1 MFRVHQPA
9 KSYLI
14 KQIQV
19 LTWADFSS
27 VLNPIIN
34 KAAYLH
40 YTGPGAPPGGL
51 PHPGYPP
58 EESLTKDLSPDH
70 TPWDHHPET
79 GEKLDGGQH
88 PIDYVLNDLVSRY
101 GDKGVDMD
109 GAKRIVQAAIVRYN
123 NAHPDDS
130 QHKLPDVDSPLWR
143 KVFAGDLYD
152 HTDPAHMR
160 SVRGAEPLFEGG
172 PTPLQTYAFNNAN
185 IDHPLSM
192 KGRWLD
198 SGLFHM
204 NRELGE
210 VLNGIGLDT
219 PENINSLKYVKYN
232 RILPRS
238 LTPNAASWD
247 KNQLAHALRT
257 GNIPSNLRNEAARE
271 ALASQQSHPEVFL
284 HSLYQILPDAAYETS
299 GPRGGRGKTSGPE
312 AKAAKIAEFK
322 EALEGKGVDTSPY
335 SDEDLYDMRN
345 SPIMSGLFQEVTK
358 LDSKAAGGYF
368 KSIIHNT
375 ANAAG
380 SHTDYNDEELIH
392 HISQQGVGKHDK
404 PVSFH
409 ARSDYAGKVIVG
421 HLSHIAHDLMNQ
433 GMSKEQAM
441 IGAVD
446 AWRNA
451 EITTPPKSK
460 PKEGLREKIESVLQ
474 QMLDYTG
481 HDPFELQ
488 DIQTDFSQT
497 ATTGLPAHF
506 GEELPHET
514 GVPEHFERRVLMP
527 TEMAPPNAS
536 REEGPAP
543 APPVGLP
550 QPAAPPLASVARQ
563 PEAPSRVA
571 VRSAPVSP
579 AIRGPIQAEA
589 DVAARGQG
597 RYGEFNP
604 ALAQRLGTRQTMLSL
619 VGDVEGAAPLVDP
632 YAPVLTSN
640 DVLTGLDD
648 ILRKMEQVQALDAM
662 QDDSVRKLLP
672 SDKVSINSFWDVQR
686 VAKSLGIT
694 SVDVHGLYQSTGDWH
709 KVADQWNVKPDV
721 VKAVKIAFG
730 GV

>member
-19 LTWADFSS
+19 LTWSDFSS

-58 EESLTKDLSPDH
+58 AESLTRDLSPDH

-160 SVRGAEPLFEGG
+160 RVRGADPLFEGG

-247 KNQLAHALRT
+247 KNQLSHALRT

-271 ALASQQSHPEVFL
+271 ALASQQSHQVFL
-284 HSLYQILPDAAYETS
+284 HSLGGILPDAAFETS

-322 EALEGKGVDTSPY
+322 EALESKGVDVSPY

-380 SHTDYNDEELIH
+380 SHTNYDDEELIH
-392 HISQQGVGKHDK
+392 HINQQGVGKHDK

-481 HDPFELQ
+481 HDPFELR
-488 DIQTDFSQT
+488 DIQTDFGRT

-506 GEELPHET
+506 GEEQAHMAAI
-514 GVPEHFERRVLMP
+514 PEHFERRVLMP
-527 TEMAPPNAS
+527 TEMAPANAS
-536 REEGPAP
+536 REEGPSR
-543 APPVGLP
+543 APPVGEP
-550 QPAAPPLASVARQ
+550 QAEAPPLASVARQ
-563 PEAPSRVA
+563 PEAPAPLPPPAPPVTVAPGLRQRPASPIESRFIQQYPGMTQ
-571 VRSAPVSP
+571 PV
-579 AIRGPIQAEA
+579 
-589 DVAARGQG
+589 
-597 RYGEFNP
+597 GED
-604 ALAQRLGTRQTMLSL
+604 RVSRQTMF
-619 VGDVEGAAPLVDP
+619 DP
-632 YAPVLTSN
+632 FTGELITTSN

-648 ILRKMEQVQALDAM
+648 ILRKMDKVQALDAM

-672 SDKVSINSFWDVQR
+672 VDKVSINSFWDVQR

-709 KVADQWNVKPDV
+709 KVADQWNVSPLV
-721 VKAVKIAFG
+721 VKTVKIAFG

>member
-19 LTWADFSS
+19 FTWADFSS

-123 NAHPDDS
+123 NAHPEDS

-160 SVRGAEPLFEGG
+160 SVRGADPLFEGG

-257 GNIPSNLRNEAARE
+257 GNIPANLRNEAARE
-271 ALASQQSHPEVFL
+271 ALANQQSHPEVFL

-322 EALEGKGVDTSPY
+322 EALESKGVDVSPY
-335 SDEDLYDMRN
+335 SDDDLYDIRN
-345 SPIMSGLFQEVTK
+345 TAVMSGLFQEVTK

-368 KSIIHNT
+368 KGIIHNT

-380 SHTDYNDEELIH
+380 SHTDYGDDELIH
-392 HISQQGVGKHDK
+392 HINQQGIGKFDK
-404 PVSFH
+404 PTSFH
-409 ARSDYAGKVIVG
+409 GRSNHAGKVIVG
-421 HLSHIAHDLMNQ
+421 HLSHAAHQLMSQ
-433 GMSKEQAM
+433 GMDKEQAM
-441 IGAVD
+441 LEAVNQF
-446 AWRNA
+446 RNA

-460 PKEGLREKIESVLQ
+460 PKEGLREKTESVLQ
-474 QMLDYTG
+474 QMLDHTG

-506 GEELPHET
+506 GEEQAHMAAI
-514 GVPEHFERRVLMP
+514 PEHFERRVLMP
-527 TEMAPPNAS
+527 TEMAPTNQS
-536 REEGPAP
+536 REEGPALT
-543 APPVGLP
+543 PPVQP
-550 QPAAPPLASVARQ
+550 QPSALPLSSVARQ
-563 PEAPSRVA
+563 PEAPAPLPPPAPPVA
-571 VRSAPVSP
+571 VAPGLRQRPASPIESRFIQQYPGMTQPVGEGRVS
-579 AIRGPIQAEA
+579 
-589 DVAARGQG
+589 
-597 RYGEFNP
+597 
-604 ALAQRLGTRQTMLSL
+604 RQTMF
-619 VGDVEGAAPLVDP
+619 DP
-632 YAPVLTSN
+632 FTGELITTSN

-648 ILRKMEQVQALDAM
+648 ILRKMERVQALDAM

>member
-1 MFRVHQPA
+1 
-9 KSYLI
+9 
-14 KQIQV
+14 
-19 LTWADFSS
+19 
-27 VLNPIIN
+27 
-34 KAAYLH
+34 
-40 YTGPGAPPGGL
+40 
-51 PHPGYPP
+51 
-58 EESLTKDLSPDH
+58 LSPDH

-123 NAHPDDS
+123 NAHPEDS

-160 SVRGAEPLFEGG
+160 SVRGADPLFEGG

-257 GNIPSNLRNEAARE
+257 GNIPANLRNEAARE
-271 ALASQQSHPEVFL
+271 ALANQQSHPEVFL

-322 EALEGKGVDTSPY
+322 EALESKGVDVSPY
-335 SDEDLYDMRN
+335 SDDDLYDIRN
-345 SPIMSGLFQEVTK
+345 TAVMSGLFQEVTK

-368 KSIIHNT
+368 KGIIHNT

-380 SHTDYNDEELIH
+380 SHTDYGDDELIH
-392 HISQQGVGKHDK
+392 HINQQGIGKFDK
-404 PVSFH
+404 PTSFH
-409 ARSDYAGKVIVG
+409 GRSNHAGKVIVG
-421 HLSHIAHDLMNQ
+421 HLSHAAHQLMSQ
-433 GMSKEQAM
+433 GMDKEQAM
-441 IGAVD
+441 LEAVNQF
-446 AWRNA
+446 RNA

-460 PKEGLREKIESVLQ
+460 PKEGLREKTESVLQ
-474 QMLDYTG
+474 QMLDHTG

-506 GEELPHET
+506 GEEQAHMAAI
-514 GVPEHFERRVLMP
+514 PEHFERRVLMP
-527 TEMAPPNAS
+527 TEMAPTNQS
-536 REEGPAP
+536 REEGPALT
-543 APPVGLP
+543 PPVQP
-550 QPAAPPLASVARQ
+550 QPSAPPLSSVARQ
-563 PEAPSRVA
+563 PEAPAPLPPPAPPVA
-571 VRSAPVSP
+571 VAPGLRQRPASPIESRFIQQYPGMTQPVGEGRVS
-579 AIRGPIQAEA
+579 
-589 DVAARGQG
+589 
-597 RYGEFNP
+597 
-604 ALAQRLGTRQTMLSL
+604 RQTMF
-619 VGDVEGAAPLVDP
+619 DP
-632 YAPVLTSN
+632 FTGELITTSN

-648 ILRKMEQVQALDAM
+648 ILRKMERVQALDAM

>member
-109 GAKRIVQAAIVRYN
+109 GAKRIVDAAITRYN

-160 SVRGAEPLFEGG
+160 NVRGAEPLFEGG

-219 PENINSLKYVKYN
+219 PEKINSLKYVQYN

-238 LTPNAASWD
+238 LTPNAAAWD
-247 KNQLAHALRT
+247 KDQLNHALRT

-271 ALASQQSHPEVFL
+271 ALASQQTHPEVFL

-312 AKAAKIAEFK
+312 AKAAKIAQFK
-322 EALEGKGVDTSPY
+322 QDLEGKGVDVSPY

-345 SPIMSGLFQEVTK
+345 SAVMSGLFQEVTK
-358 LDSKAAGGYF
+358 LDSKQAGGYF
-368 KSIIHNT
+368 KNIIHNT
-375 ANAAG
+375 ANIAG
-380 SHTDYNDEELIH
+380 SHTDYNDDELKH
-392 HISQQGVGKHDK
+392 HINQQGIGQFEIENK
-404 PVSFH
+404 FH
-409 ARSDYAGKVIVG
+409 KRSNHAGKVIVG
-421 HLSHIAHDLMNQ
+421 HLSHAAHQLMNQ
-433 GMSKEQAM
+433 GMDKEQAM
-441 IGAVD
+441 LEAVKKF
-446 AWRNA
+446 RNA
-451 EITTPPKSK
+451 KVTTSDKSK
-460 PKEGLREKIESVLQ
+460 PKEGLREKTESVLQ
-474 QMLDYTG
+474 QMLAHTG

-506 GEELPHET
+506 GEDIAHT
-514 GVPEHFERRVLMP
+514 AGIPEHFERRVMMP
-527 TEMAPPNAS
+527 TEMAPANQS
-536 REEGPAP
+536 REEGPALT
-543 APPVGLP
+543 PPVQP
-550 QPAAPPLASVARQ
+550 QPTAPPLASVARQ
-563 PEAPSRVA
+563 PEAPAPLSPPAPPVA
-571 VRSAPVSP
+571 VAPGLRQRSASPVES
-579 AIRGPIQAEA
+579 RFIQQYPGMTQPVGE
-589 DVAARGQG
+589 G
-597 RYGEFNP
+597 RVS
-604 ALAQRLGTRQTMLSL
+604 RQTMF
-619 VGDVEGAAPLVDP
+619 DP
-632 YAPVLTSN
+632 FTGELITTSN

>member
-109 GAKRIVQAAIVRYN
+109 GAKRIVDAAITRYN

-160 SVRGAEPLFEGG
+160 NVRGADPLFEGG

-219 PENINSLKYVKYN
+219 PEKINRLKYVQYN

-238 LTPNAASWD
+238 LTPNAAAWD
-247 KNQLAHALRT
+247 KDQLNHALRT

-271 ALASQQSHPEVFL
+271 ALASQQTHPEVFL

-312 AKAAKIAEFK
+312 AKAAKIAQFK
-322 EALEGKGVDTSPY
+322 QDLEGKGVDVSPY

-345 SPIMSGLFQEVTK
+345 SAVMSGLFQEVTK
-358 LDSKAAGGYF
+358 LDSKQAGGYF
-368 KSIIHNT
+368 KNIIHNT
-375 ANAAG
+375 ANIAG
-380 SHTDYNDEELIH
+380 SHTDYNDDELKH
-392 HISQQGVGKHDK
+392 HINQQGIGQFEIENK
-404 PVSFH
+404 FH
-409 ARSDYAGKVIVG
+409 KRSNHAGKVIVG
-421 HLSHIAHDLMNQ
+421 HLSHAAHQLMNQ
-433 GMSKEQAM
+433 GMDKEQAM
-441 IGAVD
+441 LEAVKKF
-446 AWRNA
+446 RNA
-451 EITTPPKSK
+451 KVTTSDKSK
-460 PKEGLREKIESVLQ
+460 PKEGLREKTESVLQ
-474 QMLDYTG
+474 QMLAHTG

-506 GEELPHET
+506 GEDIAHT
-514 GVPEHFERRVLMP
+514 AGIPEHFERRVMMP
-527 TEMAPPNAS
+527 TEMAPANQS
-536 REEGPAP
+536 REEGPALT
-543 APPVGLP
+543 PPVQP
-550 QPAAPPLASVARQ
+550 QPTAPPLASVARQ
-563 PEAPSRVA
+563 PEAPAPLSPPAPPVA
-571 VRSAPVSP
+571 VAPGLRQRSASPVES
-579 AIRGPIQAEA
+579 RFIQQYPGMTQPVGE
-589 DVAARGQG
+589 G
-597 RYGEFNP
+597 RVS
-604 ALAQRLGTRQTMLSL
+604 RQTMF
-619 VGDVEGAAPLVDP
+619 DP
-632 YAPVLTSN
+632 FTGELITTSN

>member
-70 TPWDHHPET
+70 PPWDHHPET

-88 PIDYVLNDLVSRY
+88 PIDYVLNDLVTRY

-130 QHKLPDVDSPLWR
+130 QHKLPDVDIPLWR

-160 SVRGAEPLFEGG
+160 NVRGAEPLFEGG
-172 PTPLQTYAFNNAN
+172 PTPLQTYAFNRAN

-192 KGRWLD
+192 KGKWLD
-198 SGLFHM
+198 SGMFHM
-204 NRELGE
+204 NKELGE

-219 PENINSLKYVKYN
+219 PEKINRLNYVKYN

-238 LTPNAASWD
+238 LTPHAASWD
-247 KNQLAHALRT
+247 KNQLTHALRT
-257 GNIPSNLRNEAARE
+257 GNIPEKLRNEAARE
-271 ALASQQSHPEVFL
+271 ALASQQTHPEVFL
-284 HSLYQILPDAAYETS
+284 HSLYQILPDAAYETTP
-299 GPRGGRGKTSGPE
+299 PRGGRGKKSGPE

-322 EALEGKGVDTSPY
+322 EALEGKGVDVSPY

-345 SPIMSGLFQEVTK
+345 SAIMSGLFQEVTK
-358 LDSKAAGGYF
+358 LDSKQAGGYF
-368 KSIIHNT
+368 KNIIHNT

-380 SHTDYNDEELIH
+380 SHTDYNDDELKH
-392 HISQQGVGKHDK
+392 HINQQGIGKFDK
-404 PVSFH
+404 PSSFH
-409 ARSDYAGKVIVG
+409 GRSNHAGKVIVG
-421 HLSHIAHDLMNQ
+421 HLSHAAHQLMSQ
-433 GMSKEQAM
+433 GMNKEEAM
-441 IGAVD
+441 IEAVSQF
-446 AWRNA
+446 RNA
-451 EITTPPKSK
+451 DIKTSLFSPKSRS
-460 PKEGLREKIESVLQ
+460 KEGLREKLESVLQ
-474 QMLDYTG
+474 QMLEHTG

-488 DIQTDFSQT
+488 DIQTDLTRT
-497 ATTGLPAHF
+497 ATTGLPVHF
-506 GEELPHET
+506 GEDIAHT
-514 GVPEHFERRVLMP
+514 SAVPDHFERRVLMP
-527 TEMAPPNAS
+527 TEMAPTNQS
-536 REEGPAP
+536 REEGPALT
-543 APPVGLP
+543 PPVQP
-550 QPAAPPLASVARQ
+550 QPAAPPLSSVARQ
-563 PEAPSRVA
+563 PEAPAPLPPPAPPVA
-571 VRSAPVSP
+571 VAPGLRQRPASPIESRFIQQYPGMTQPVGEGRVS
-579 AIRGPIQAEA
+579 
-589 DVAARGQG
+589 
-597 RYGEFNP
+597 
-604 ALAQRLGTRQTMLSL
+604 RQTMF
-619 VGDVEGAAPLVDP
+619 DP
-632 YAPVLTSN
+632 FTGELITTSN

-648 ILRKMEQVQALDAM
+648 ILRKMDKVQALDAM

-672 SDKVSINSFWDVQR
+672 VDKVSINSFWDVQR

-709 KVADQWNVKPDV
+709 KVADQWNVSPLV
-721 VKAVKIAFG
+721 VKTVKIAFG

>member
-70 TPWDHHPET
+70 PPWDHHPET

-88 PIDYVLNDLVSRY
+88 PIDYVLNDLVTRY
-101 GDKGVDMD
+101 GDKGVNMD

-160 SVRGAEPLFEGG
+160 NVRGAEPLFEGG
-172 PTPLQTYAFNNAN
+172 PTPLQTYAFNRAN

-192 KGRWLD
+192 KGKWLD

-204 NRELGE
+204 NKELGE

-219 PENINSLKYVKYN
+219 PENINKLKYVKYN

-238 LTPNAASWD
+238 LTPHAASWD
-247 KNQLAHALRT
+247 KNQLTHALRT
-257 GNIPSNLRNEAARE
+257 GNIPEKLRNEAARE
-271 ALASQQSHPEVFL
+271 ALASQQTHPEVFL
-284 HSLYQILPDAAYETS
+284 HSLYPILPDAAFETS

-322 EALEGKGVDTSPY
+322 EALEGKGVDVSPY

-345 SPIMSGLFQEVTK
+345 SAIMSGLFQEVTK
-358 LDSKAAGGYF
+358 LDSKQAGGYF
-368 KSIIHNT
+368 KNIIHNT
-375 ANAAG
+375 ANVAG
-380 SHTDYNDEELIH
+380 SHTDYNDDELKH
-392 HISQQGVGKHDK
+392 HINQQGIGQFEIENK
-404 PVSFH
+404 FH
-409 ARSDYAGKVIVG
+409 KRSNHAGKVIVG
-421 HLSHIAHDLMNQ
+421 HLSHAAHQLMNQ
-433 GMSKEQAM
+433 GMSKEEAM
-441 IGAVD
+441 IEAVNQF
-446 AWRNA
+446 RNA
-451 EITTPPKSK
+451 EISTSPKSK
-460 PKEGLREKIESVLQ
+460 PKEGLREKLESVLQ

-506 GEELPHET
+506 GEDIAHT
-514 GVPEHFERRVLMP
+514 SAVPEHFERRVLMP
-527 TEMAPPNAS
+527 TEMAPTNQS
-536 REEGPAP
+536 REEGPALT
-543 APPVGLP
+543 PPVQP
-550 QPAAPPLASVARQ
+550 QPAAPPLSSVARQ
-563 PEAPSRVA
+563 PEAPAPLPPPAPPVA
-571 VRSAPVSP
+571 VAPGLRQRPASPIESRFIQQYPGMTQPVGEGRVS
-579 AIRGPIQAEA
+579 
-589 DVAARGQG
+589 
-597 RYGEFNP
+597 
-604 ALAQRLGTRQTMLSL
+604 RQTMF
-619 VGDVEGAAPLVDP
+619 DP
-632 YAPVLTSN
+632 FTGELITTSN

-648 ILRKMEQVQALDAM
+648 ILRKMDKVQALDAM

-672 SDKVSINSFWDVQR
+672 VDKVSINSFWDVQR

-709 KVADQWNVKPDV
+709 KVADQWNVSPLV
-721 VKAVKIAFG
+721 VKTVKIAFG

>member
-19 LTWADFSS
+19 FTWADFSS

-58 EESLTKDLSPDH
+58 EESLTRDLSPDH

-160 SVRGAEPLFEGG
+160 RVRGADPLFEGG

-238 LTPNAASWD
+238 LTPNAAAWD
-247 KNQLAHALRT
+247 KDQLNHALRT

-271 ALASQQSHPEVFL
+271 ALASQQTHPEVFL
-284 HSLYQILPDAAYETS
+284 HSLYQILPDAAYETTP
-299 GPRGGRGKTSGPE
+299 PRGGRGKKSGPE

-322 EALEGKGVDTSPY
+322 QALESKGVDVSPY

-345 SPIMSGLFQEVTK
+345 SAIMSGLFQEVTK
-358 LDSKAAGGYF
+358 LDSKQAGGYF
-368 KSIIHNT
+368 KNIIHNT
-375 ANAAG
+375 ANIAG
-380 SHTDYNDEELIH
+380 SHTDYNDDELKH
-392 HISQQGVGKHDK
+392 HINQQGIGQFEIENK
-404 PVSFH
+404 FH
-409 ARSDYAGKVIVG
+409 KRSNHAGKVIVG
-421 HLSHIAHDLMNQ
+421 HLSHAAHQLMNQ
-433 GMSKEQAM
+433 GMDKEQAM
-441 IGAVD
+441 LEAVKKF
-446 AWRNA
+446 RNA
-451 EITTPPKSK
+451 KVTTSDKSN
-460 PKEGLREKIESVLQ
+460 PKEGLREKTESVLQ
-474 QMLDYTG
+474 QMLAHTG

-488 DIQTDFSQT
+488 DIQTDFGRT

-506 GEELPHET
+506 GEDIAHT
-514 GVPEHFERRVLMP
+514 AGIPEHFERRVLMP
-527 TEMAPPNAS
+527 TEMAPANES
-536 REEGPAP
+536 REEGPSR
-543 APPVGLP
+543 APPVGEP
-550 QPAAPPLASVARQ
+550 QAEAPPLASVAE
-563 PEAPSRVA
+563 PLAPPSRVA
-571 VRSAPVSP
+571 VTRPPASP
-579 AIRGPIQAEA
+579 IFRRPIQAEA

-597 RYGEFNP
+597 QFDP
-604 ALAQRLGTRQTMLSL
+604 ALMQQLGTRQTMFDPFARDLS
-619 VGDVEGAAPLVDP
+619 LVDP
-632 YAPVLTSN
+632 YAPVRTSN

-672 SDKVSINSFWDVQR
+672 SDKVSISSFWDVQR

>member
-19 LTWADFSS
+19 FTWADFSS

-58 EESLTKDLSPDH
+58 EESLTRDLSPDH

-160 SVRGAEPLFEGG
+160 RVRGADPLFEGG

-238 LTPNAASWD
+238 LTPNAAAWD
-247 KNQLAHALRT
+247 KDQLNHALRT

-271 ALASQQSHPEVFL
+271 ALASQQTHPEVFL
-284 HSLYQILPDAAYETS
+284 HSLYQILPDAAYETTP
-299 GPRGGRGKTSGPE
+299 PRGGRGKKSGPE

-322 EALEGKGVDTSPY
+322 QALESKGVDVSPY

-345 SPIMSGLFQEVTK
+345 SAIMSGLFQEVTK
-358 LDSKAAGGYF
+358 LDSKQAGGYF
-368 KSIIHNT
+368 KNIIHNT
-375 ANAAG
+375 ANIAG
-380 SHTDYNDEELIH
+380 SHTDYNDDELKH
-392 HISQQGVGKHDK
+392 HINQQGIGQFEIENK
-404 PVSFH
+404 FH
-409 ARSDYAGKVIVG
+409 KRSNHAGKVIVG
-421 HLSHIAHDLMNQ
+421 HLSHAAHQLMNQ
-433 GMSKEQAM
+433 GMDKEQAM
-441 IGAVD
+441 LEAVKKF
-446 AWRNA
+446 RNA
-451 EITTPPKSK
+451 KVTTSDKSN
-460 PKEGLREKIESVLQ
+460 PKEGLREKTESVLQ
-474 QMLDYTG
+474 QMLAHTG

-488 DIQTDFSQT
+488 DIQTDFGRT

-506 GEELPHET
+506 GEDIAHT
-514 GVPEHFERRVLMP
+514 AGIPEHFERRVLMP
-527 TEMAPPNAS
+527 TEMAPANES
-536 REEGPAP
+536 REEGPSR
-543 APPVGLP
+543 APPVGEP
-550 QPAAPPLASVARQ
+550 QAEAPPLASVARQ
-563 PEAPSRVA
+563 PEAPAPLSPPAPPVA
-571 VRSAPVSP
+571 VAPGLRQRPASPVESRFIQQYPGMTQPVGEGRVS
-579 AIRGPIQAEA
+579 
-589 DVAARGQG
+589 
-597 RYGEFNP
+597 
-604 ALAQRLGTRQTMLSL
+604 RQTMF
-619 VGDVEGAAPLVDP
+619 DP
-632 YAPVLTSN
+632 FTGELITTSN

-648 ILRKMEQVQALDAM
+648 ILRKMERVQALDAM

-694 SVDVHGLYQSTGDWH
+694 SVDVHGLYQSTGDWY

>member
-70 TPWDHHPET
+70 PPWDHHPET

-88 PIDYVLNDLVSRY
+88 PIDYVLNDLVTRY
-101 GDKGVDMD
+101 GDKGVNMD

-160 SVRGAEPLFEGG
+160 NVRGAEPLFEGG
-172 PTPLQTYAFNNAN
+172 PTPLQTYAFNRAN

-192 KGRWLD
+192 KGKWLD

-204 NRELGE
+204 NKELGE

-219 PENINSLKYVKYN
+219 PENINKLKYVKYN

-238 LTPNAASWD
+238 LTPHAASWD
-247 KNQLAHALRT
+247 KNQLTHALRT
-257 GNIPSNLRNEAARE
+257 GNIPEKLRNEAARE
-271 ALASQQSHPEVFL
+271 ALASQQTHPEVFL
-284 HSLYQILPDAAYETS
+284 HSLYPILPDAAFETS

-322 EALEGKGVDTSPY
+322 EALEGKGVDVSPY

-345 SPIMSGLFQEVTK
+345 SAIMSGLFQEVTK
-358 LDSKAAGGYF
+358 LDSKQAGGYF
-368 KSIIHNT
+368 KNIIHNT
-375 ANAAG
+375 ANVAG
-380 SHTDYNDEELIH
+380 SHTDYNDDELKH
-392 HISQQGVGKHDK
+392 HINQQGIGQFEIENK
-404 PVSFH
+404 FH
-409 ARSDYAGKVIVG
+409 KRSNHAGKVIVG
-421 HLSHIAHDLMNQ
+421 HLSHAAHQLMNQ
-433 GMSKEQAM
+433 GMSKEEAM
-441 IGAVD
+441 IEAVNQF
-446 AWRNA
+446 RNA
-451 EITTPPKSK
+451 EISTSPKSK
-460 PKEGLREKIESVLQ
+460 PKEGLREKLESVLQ

-506 GEELPHET
+506 GEDIAHT
-514 GVPEHFERRVLMP
+514 SAVPEHFERRVLMP
-527 TEMAPPNAS
+527 TEMAPTNQS
-536 REEGPAP
+536 REEGPALT
-543 APPVGLP
+543 PPVQP
-550 QPAAPPLASVARQ
+550 QPEAPPLSSVARQ
-563 PEAPSRVA
+563 PEAPAPLPPPAPPVA
-571 VRSAPVSP
+571 VAPGLRQRPASPIESRFIQQYPGMTQPVGEGRVS
-579 AIRGPIQAEA
+579 
-589 DVAARGQG
+589 
-597 RYGEFNP
+597 
-604 ALAQRLGTRQTMLSL
+604 RQTMF
-619 VGDVEGAAPLVDP
+619 DP
-632 YAPVLTSN
+632 FTGELITTSN

-648 ILRKMEQVQALDAM
+648 ILRKMDKVQALDAM

-672 SDKVSINSFWDVQR
+672 VDKVSINSFWDVQR

-709 KVADQWNVKPDV
+709 KVADQWNVSPLV
-721 VKAVKIAFG
+721 VKTVKIAFG

>member
-79 GEKLDGGQH
+79 GEKLEGGQH

-109 GAKRIVQAAIVRYN
+109 GAKRIVDAAIVRYN

-160 SVRGAEPLFEGG
+160 SVRGADPLFEGG

-247 KNQLAHALRT
+247 KNQLSHALRT
-257 GNIPSNLRNEAARE
+257 GNIPNNLRNEAARE

-284 HSLYQILPDAAYETS
+284 HSLYPILPDAAFETS

-322 EALEGKGVDTSPY
+322 EALESKGVDVSPY

-368 KSIIHNT
+368 KNIIHNT

-380 SHTDYNDEELIH
+380 SHTDYADDELIH
-392 HISQQGVGKHDK
+392 HINQQGIGKFDK
-404 PVSFH
+404 PTSFH
-409 ARSDYAGKVIVG
+409 GRSNHAGKVIVG
-421 HLSHIAHDLMNQ
+421 HLSHAAHQLMNQ
-433 GMSKEQAM
+433 GMDKEQAM
-441 IGAVD
+441 LEAVNQF
-446 AWRNA
+446 RNA

-460 PKEGLREKIESVLQ
+460 PKEGLREKTESVLQ
-474 QMLDYTG
+474 QMLDHTG

-506 GEELPHET
+506 GEEQAHMAAI
-514 GVPEHFERRVLMP
+514 PEHFERRVLMP
-527 TEMAPPNAS
+527 TEMAPTNQS
-536 REEGPAP
+536 REEGPALT
-543 APPVGLP
+543 PPVQP
-550 QPAAPPLASVARQ
+550 QPEAPPLSSFTRQ
-563 PEAPSRVA
+563 PEAPAPLPPPSPPVA
-571 VRSAPVSP
+571 VAPGLRQRSASPVES
-579 AIRGPIQAEA
+579 RFIQQYPGMTQPVGE
-589 DVAARGQG
+589 G
-597 RYGEFNP
+597 RVS
-604 ALAQRLGTRQTMLSL
+604 RQTMF
-619 VGDVEGAAPLVDP
+619 DP
-632 YAPVLTSN
+632 FTGELITTSN

-648 ILRKMEQVQALDAM
+648 ILRKMDKVQALDAM

>member
-14 KQIQV
+14 KQIQAF
-19 LTWADFSS
+19 TWADFSS

-58 EESLTKDLSPDH
+58 EESLTRDLSPDH

-160 SVRGAEPLFEGG
+160 NVRGAEPLFEGG

-247 KNQLAHALRT
+247 KNQLSHALRT

-271 ALASQQSHPEVFL
+271 ALASQQSHQVFL
-284 HSLYQILPDAAYETS
+284 HSLGGILPDAAFETS

-322 EALEGKGVDTSPY
+322 EALESKGVDVSPY

-380 SHTDYNDEELIH
+380 SHTDYADDELVH
-392 HISQQGVGKHDK
+392 HINQQGIGKFDK
-404 PVSFH
+404 PTSFH
-409 ARSDYAGKVIVG
+409 GRSNHAGKVIVG
-421 HLSHIAHDLMNQ
+421 HLSHAAHQLMNQ
-433 GMSKEQAM
+433 GMDKEQAM
-441 IGAVD
+441 LEAVNQF
-446 AWRNA
+446 RNA

-474 QMLDYTG
+474 QMLAHTG

-497 ATTGLPAHF
+497 ATTGLPTHFAEEQAHMAAI
-506 GEELPHET
+506 
-514 GVPEHFERRVLMP
+514 PEHFERRVLMP
-527 TEMAPPNAS
+527 TEMAPANQS
-536 REEGPAP
+536 REEGPEPMARPPQPPDPFAGVEWGPPAQP
-543 APPVGLP
+543 APPVVR
-550 QPAAPPLASVARQ
+550 PPT
-563 PEAPSRVA
+563 
-571 VRSAPVSP
+571 SP
-579 AIRGPIQAEA
+579 TFRRPIQVEA
-589 DVAARGQG
+589 DFAARGQG
-597 RYGEFNP
+597 RFDP
-604 ALAQRLGTRQTMLSL
+604 RIMSQTGTRQTMFDPFAGRDLS
-619 VGDVEGAAPLVDP
+619 LVDP
-632 YAPVLTSN
+632 YAPVQKSN

-648 ILRKMEQVQALDAM
+648 ILRKMDEVQALDAM

-709 KVADQWNVKPDV
+709 KVADQWNVKSDV

>member
-19 LTWADFSS
+19 FTWADFSS

-160 SVRGAEPLFEGG
+160 SVRGADPLFEGG
-172 PTPLQTYAFNNAN
+172 PTPLMTYSFNRAN

-192 KGRWLD
+192 KGKWLD
-198 SGLFHM
+198 GGMFHM

-219 PENINSLKYVKYN
+219 PENINSLNYVKYN
-232 RILPRS
+232 RLKPRILS
-238 LTPNAASWD
+238 KNVGAWD
-247 KNQLAHALRT
+247 KNELTHALRT
-257 GNIPSNLRNEAARE
+257 GNIPIGLRDEAARE

-284 HSLYQILPDAAYETS
+284 HSLYNILPDAAYETS
-299 GPRGGRGKTSGPE
+299 GPRGGRGKKSGPE

-322 EALEGKGVDTSPY
+322 QALESKGVDVSPY

-345 SPIMSGLFQEVTK
+345 SAIMSGLFQEVTK
-358 LDSKAAGGYF
+358 LDSKQAGGYF
-368 KSIIHNT
+368 KNIIHNT
-375 ANAAG
+375 ANIAG
-380 SHTDYNDEELIH
+380 SHTDYNDDELNH
-392 HISQQGVGKHDK
+392 HINQQGIGQFEIENK
-404 PVSFH
+404 FH
-409 ARSDYAGKVIVG
+409 KRSNHAGKVIVG
-421 HLSHIAHDLMNQ
+421 HLSHIAHQLMNQ
-433 GMSKEQAM
+433 GMDKEQAM
-441 IGAVD
+441 LEAVKQF
-446 AWRNA
+446 RNA
-451 EITTPPKSK
+451 KVTTSDKSK
-460 PKEGLREKIESVLQ
+460 PKEGLREKLESVLQ

-488 DIQTDFSQT
+488 DIQTDLTRT

-506 GEELPHET
+506 GEDMPHEA
-514 GVPEHFERRVLMP
+514 GIPEHFERRVLMP
-527 TEMAPPNAS
+527 TEMAPTNQS
-536 REEGPAP
+536 REEGPALT
-543 APPVGLP
+543 PPVQP
-550 QPAAPPLASVARQ
+550 QPTAPPLASVARQ

-571 VRSAPVSP
+571 VARPPVSP
-579 AIRGPIQAEA
+579 AIRRPIQVEA

-597 RYGEFNP
+597 RYGEFDP
-604 ALAQRLGTRQTMLSL
+604 ARMQQLGTRQTMLSL
-619 VGDVEGAAPLVDP
+619 VGNVEGAPPLVDP

>member
-1 MFRVHQPA
+1 
-9 KSYLI
+9 
-14 KQIQV
+14 
-19 LTWADFSS
+19 
-27 VLNPIIN
+27 
-34 KAAYLH
+34 
-40 YTGPGAPPGGL
+40 
-51 PHPGYPP
+51 
-58 EESLTKDLSPDH
+58 
-70 TPWDHHPET
+70 
-79 GEKLDGGQH
+79 
-88 PIDYVLNDLVSRY
+88 
-101 GDKGVDMD
+101 
-109 GAKRIVQAAIVRYN
+109 
-123 NAHPDDS
+123 
-130 QHKLPDVDSPLWR
+130 
-143 KVFAGDLYD
+143 
-152 HTDPAHMR
+152 MR

-210 VLNGIGLDT
+210 VLNGIGIDT

-271 ALASQQSHPEVFL
+271 ALANQQSHPEVFL
-284 HSLYQILPDAAYETS
+284 HSLYNILPDAAFETS

-322 EALEGKGVDTSPY
+322 EALESKGVDVSPY

-380 SHTDYNDEELIH
+380 SHTDYADDELIH
-392 HISQQGVGKHDK
+392 HINQQGIGKFDK
-404 PVSFH
+404 PTSFH
-409 ARSDYAGKVIVG
+409 GRSNHAGKVIVG
-421 HLSHIAHDLMNQ
+421 HLSHAAHQLMNQ
-433 GMSKEQAM
+433 GMDKEQAM
-441 IGAVD
+441 LEAVNQF
-446 AWRNA
+446 RNA

-460 PKEGLREKIESVLQ
+460 PKEGLREKTESVLQ
-474 QMLDYTG
+474 QMLAHTG

-506 GEELPHET
+506 GEELAHET
-514 GVPEHFERRVLMP
+514 GIPQHFEHRVLMP
-527 TEMAPPNAS
+527 TEMAPTNQS
-536 REEGPAP
+536 REEGPALT
-543 APPVGLP
+543 PPVQP
-550 QPAAPPLASVARQ
+550 QPTAPPLASATE
-563 PEAPSRVA
+563 PLAPPSRVA
-571 VRSAPVSP
+571 VARPPVSP
-579 AIRGPIQAEA
+579 AIRRPIQAEA

-597 RYGEFNP
+597 LFDP
-604 ALAQRLGTRQTMLSL
+604 ALIQQLGTRQTMLSPI
-619 VGDVEGAAPLVDP
+619 GAVEGASPLVDP
-632 YAPVLTSN
+632 YAPVRTSN

-648 ILRKMEQVQALDAM
+648 ILRKMERVQALDAM
-662 QDDSVRKLLP
+662 QDESVRKLLP
-672 SDKVSINSFWDVQR
+672 SDKVSISSFWDVQR

>member
-40 YTGPGAPPGGL
+40 YTGPDAPPGGL

-79 GEKLDGGQH
+79 GEKLEGGQH

-204 NRELGE
+204 NKELGE
-210 VLNGIGLDT
+210 VLNDIGLDT

-257 GNIPSNLRNEAARE
+257 GNIPANLRNEAARE

-322 EALEGKGVDTSPY
+322 EALEGKGVDVSPY
-335 SDEDLYDMRN
+335 SDEDLYDIRN
-345 SPIMSGLFQEVTK
+345 TAIMSGLFQEVTK

-368 KSIIHNT
+368 KNIIHNT

-380 SHTDYNDEELIH
+380 SHTDYADDELIH
-392 HISQQGVGKHDK
+392 HINQQGIGKFDK
-404 PVSFH
+404 PTSFH
-409 ARSDYAGKVIVG
+409 GRSNHAGKVIVG
-421 HLSHIAHDLMNQ
+421 HLSHAAHKLMDA
-433 GMSKEQAM
+433 GMDKEQAM
-441 IGAVD
+441 LEAVNRF
-446 AWRNA
+446 RNA

-460 PKEGLREKIESVLQ
+460 SKEGLREKTESVLQ
-474 QMLDYTG
+474 QMLDHTG

-506 GEELPHET
+506 GEDIAHMAAI
-514 GVPEHFERRVLMP
+514 PEHFERRVLMP
-527 TEMAPPNAS
+527 TEMAPANQS
-536 REEGPAP
+536 REEGPALT
-543 APPVGLP
+543 PPVQP
-550 QPAAPPLASVARQ
+550 QPSAPPLASVARQ
-563 PEAPSRVA
+563 PEAPAPLPPPAPPVA
-571 VRSAPVSP
+571 VAPGLRQRPASPIESRFIQQYPGMTQPVGEGRVS
-579 AIRGPIQAEA
+579 
-589 DVAARGQG
+589 
-597 RYGEFNP
+597 
-604 ALAQRLGTRQTMLSL
+604 RQTMF
-619 VGDVEGAAPLVDP
+619 DP
-632 YAPVLTSN
+632 FTGELITTSN

-648 ILRKMEQVQALDAM
+648 ILRKMERVQALDAM

>member
-70 TPWDHHPET
+70 PPWDHHPET

-88 PIDYVLNDLVSRY
+88 PIDYVLNDLVTRY

-130 QHKLPDVDSPLWR
+130 QHKLPDVASPLWR

-160 SVRGAEPLFEGG
+160 NVRGAEPLFEGG
-172 PTPLQTYAFNNAN
+172 PTPLQTYAFNRAN

-192 KGRWLD
+192 KGKWLD
-198 SGLFHM
+198 SGMFHM
-204 NRELGE
+204 NKELGE

-219 PENINSLKYVKYN
+219 PEKINRLNYVKYN

-238 LTPNAASWD
+238 LTPHAASWD
-247 KNQLAHALRT
+247 KNQLTHALRT
-257 GNIPSNLRNEAARE
+257 GNIPEKLRNEAARE
-271 ALASQQSHPEVFL
+271 ALASQQTHPEVFL
-284 HSLYQILPDAAYETS
+284 HSLYQILPDAAYETTP
-299 GPRGGRGKTSGPE
+299 PRGGRGKKSGPE

-322 EALEGKGVDTSPY
+322 EALEGKGVDVSPY

-345 SPIMSGLFQEVTK
+345 SAIMSGLFQEVTK
-358 LDSKAAGGYF
+358 LDSKQAGGYF
-368 KSIIHNT
+368 KNIIHNT

-380 SHTDYNDEELIH
+380 SHTDYNDDELKH
-392 HISQQGVGKHDK
+392 HINQQGIGKFDK
-404 PVSFH
+404 PSSFH
-409 ARSDYAGKVIVG
+409 GRSNHAGKVIVG
-421 HLSHIAHDLMNQ
+421 HLSHAAHQLMSQ
-433 GMSKEQAM
+433 GMNKEEAM
-441 IGAVD
+441 IEAVSQF
-446 AWRNA
+446 RNA
-451 EITTPPKSK
+451 DIKTSLFSPKSRS
-460 PKEGLREKIESVLQ
+460 KEGLREKLESVLQ
-474 QMLDYTG
+474 QMLEHTG

-488 DIQTDFSQT
+488 DIQTDLTRT
-497 ATTGLPAHF
+497 ATTGLPVHF
-506 GEELPHET
+506 GEDIAHT
-514 GVPEHFERRVLMP
+514 SAVPDHFERRVLMP
-527 TEMAPPNAS
+527 TEMAPTNQS
-536 REEGPAP
+536 REEGPALT
-543 APPVGLP
+543 PPVQP
-550 QPAAPPLASVARQ
+550 QPAAPPLSSVARQ
-563 PEAPSRVA
+563 PEAPAPLPPPAPPVA
-571 VRSAPVSP
+571 VAPGLRQRPASPIESRFIQQYPGMTQPVGEGRVS
-579 AIRGPIQAEA
+579 
-589 DVAARGQG
+589 
-597 RYGEFNP
+597 
-604 ALAQRLGTRQTMLSL
+604 RQTMF
-619 VGDVEGAAPLVDP
+619 DP
-632 YAPVLTSN
+632 FTGELITTSN

-648 ILRKMEQVQALDAM
+648 ILRKMDKVQALDAM

-672 SDKVSINSFWDVQR
+672 VDKVSINSFWDVQR

-709 KVADQWNVKPDV
+709 KVADQWNVSPLV
-721 VKAVKIAFG
+721 VKTVKIAFG

>member
-70 TPWDHHPET
+70 PPWDHHPET

-88 PIDYVLNDLVSRY
+88 PIDYVLNDLVTRY

-160 SVRGAEPLFEGG
+160 NVRGAEPLFEGG
-172 PTPLQTYAFNNAN
+172 PTPLQTYAFNRAN

-192 KGRWLD
+192 KGKWLD
-198 SGLFHM
+198 SGMFHM
-204 NRELGE
+204 NKELGE

-219 PENINSLKYVKYN
+219 PEKINRLNYVKYN

-238 LTPNAASWD
+238 LTPHAASWD
-247 KNQLAHALRT
+247 KNQLTHALRT
-257 GNIPSNLRNEAARE
+257 GNIPEKLRNEAARE
-271 ALASQQSHPEVFL
+271 ALASQQTHPEVFL
-284 HSLYQILPDAAYETS
+284 HSLYQILPDAAYETTP
-299 GPRGGRGKTSGPE
+299 PRGGRGKKSGPE

-322 EALEGKGVDTSPY
+322 EALEGKGVDVSPY

-345 SPIMSGLFQEVTK
+345 SAIMSGLFQEVTK
-358 LDSKAAGGYF
+358 LDSKQAGGYF
-368 KSIIHNT
+368 KNIIHNT

-380 SHTDYNDEELIH
+380 SHTDYNDDELKH
-392 HISQQGVGKHDK
+392 HINQQGIGKFDK
-404 PVSFH
+404 PSSFH
-409 ARSDYAGKVIVG
+409 GRSNHAGKVIVG
-421 HLSHIAHDLMNQ
+421 HLSHAAHQLMSQ
-433 GMSKEQAM
+433 GMNKEEAM
-441 IGAVD
+441 IEAVSQF
-446 AWRNA
+446 RNA
-451 EITTPPKSK
+451 DIKTSLFSPKSRS
-460 PKEGLREKIESVLQ
+460 KEGLREKLESVLQ
-474 QMLDYTG
+474 QMLEHTG

-488 DIQTDFSQT
+488 DIQTDLTRT
-497 ATTGLPAHF
+497 ATTGLPVHF
-506 GEELPHET
+506 GEDIAHT
-514 GVPEHFERRVLMP
+514 SAVPDHFERRVLMP
-527 TEMAPPNAS
+527 TEMAPTNQS
-536 REEGPAP
+536 REEGPALT
-543 APPVGLP
+543 PPVQP
-550 QPAAPPLASVARQ
+550 QPAAPPLSSVARQ
-563 PEAPSRVA
+563 PEAPAPLPPPAPPVA
-571 VRSAPVSP
+571 VAPGLRQRPASPIESRFIQQYPGMTQPVGEGRVS
-579 AIRGPIQAEA
+579 
-589 DVAARGQG
+589 
-597 RYGEFNP
+597 
-604 ALAQRLGTRQTMLSL
+604 RQTMF
-619 VGDVEGAAPLVDP
+619 DP
-632 YAPVLTSN
+632 FTGELITTSN

-648 ILRKMEQVQALDAM
+648 ILRKMDKVQALDAM

-672 SDKVSINSFWDVQR
+672 VDKVSINSFWDVQR

-709 KVADQWNVKPDV
+709 KVADQWNVSPLV
-721 VKAVKIAFG
+721 VKTVKIAFG

>member
-1 MFRVHQPA
+1 
-9 KSYLI
+9 
-14 KQIQV
+14 
-19 LTWADFSS
+19 
-27 VLNPIIN
+27 
-34 KAAYLH
+34 
-40 YTGPGAPPGGL
+40 
-51 PHPGYPP
+51 
-58 EESLTKDLSPDH
+58 
-70 TPWDHHPET
+70 
-79 GEKLDGGQH
+79 
-88 PIDYVLNDLVSRY
+88 
-101 GDKGVDMD
+101 MD

-219 PENINSLKYVKYN
+219 PEKINSLKYVQYN

-238 LTPNAASWD
+238 LTPNAAAWD
-247 KNQLAHALRT
+247 KDQLNHALRT

-271 ALASQQSHPEVFL
+271 ALASQQTHPEVFL

-312 AKAAKIAEFK
+312 AKAAKIAQFK
-322 EALEGKGVDTSPY
+322 QDLESKGVDVSPY

-345 SPIMSGLFQEVTK
+345 SAIMSGLFQEVTK
-358 LDSKAAGGYF
+358 LDSKQAGGYF
-368 KSIIHNT
+368 KNIIHNT
-375 ANAAG
+375 ANIAG
-380 SHTDYNDEELIH
+380 SHTDYNDDELKH
-392 HISQQGVGKHDK
+392 HINQQGIGQFEIENK
-404 PVSFH
+404 FH
-409 ARSDYAGKVIVG
+409 KRSNHAGKVIVG
-421 HLSHIAHDLMNQ
+421 HLSHAAHQLMNQ
-433 GMSKEQAM
+433 GMDKEQAM
-441 IGAVD
+441 LEAVKKF
-446 AWRNA
+446 RNA
-451 EITTPPKSK
+451 KVTTSDKSN

-497 ATTGLPAHF
+497 ASTGLPAHF
-506 GEELPHET
+506 GEEQAHMAAI
-514 GVPEHFERRVLMP
+514 PEHFERRVLMP
-527 TEMAPPNAS
+527 TEMAPANQS
-536 REEGPAP
+536 REEGPALT
-543 APPVGLP
+543 PPVQP
-550 QPAAPPLASVARQ
+550 QPTAPPLSSVARQ
-563 PEAPSRVA
+563 PEAPAPLPPPAPPVA
-571 VRSAPVSP
+571 VAPGLRQRPASPIESRFIQQYPGMTQPVGEGRVS
-579 AIRGPIQAEA
+579 
-589 DVAARGQG
+589 
-597 RYGEFNP
+597 
-604 ALAQRLGTRQTMLSL
+604 RQTMF
-619 VGDVEGAAPLVDP
+619 DP
-632 YAPVLTSN
+632 FTGELITTSN

-648 ILRKMEQVQALDAM
+648 ILRKMERVQALDAM

>member
-109 GAKRIVQAAIVRYN
+109 GAKRIVDAAITRYN

-160 SVRGAEPLFEGG
+160 NVRGAEPLFEGG

-219 PENINSLKYVKYN
+219 PEKINSLKYVQYN

-238 LTPNAASWD
+238 LTPNAAAWD
-247 KNQLAHALRT
+247 KDQLNHALRT

-271 ALASQQSHPEVFL
+271 ALASQQTHPEVFL

-312 AKAAKIAEFK
+312 AKAAKIAQFK
-322 EALEGKGVDTSPY
+322 QDLEGKGVDVSPY

-345 SPIMSGLFQEVTK
+345 SAVMSGLFQEVTK
-358 LDSKAAGGYF
+358 LDSKQAGWYF
-368 KSIIHNT
+368 KNIIHNT
-375 ANAAG
+375 ANIAG
-380 SHTDYNDEELIH
+380 SHTDYNDDELKH
-392 HISQQGVGKHDK
+392 HINQQGIGQFEIENK
-404 PVSFH
+404 FH
-409 ARSDYAGKVIVG
+409 KRSNHAGKVIVG
-421 HLSHIAHDLMNQ
+421 HLSHAAHQLMNQ
-433 GMSKEQAM
+433 GMDKEQAM
-441 IGAVD
+441 LEAVKKF
-446 AWRNA
+446 RNA
-451 EITTPPKSK
+451 KVTTSDKSK
-460 PKEGLREKIESVLQ
+460 PKEGLREKTESVLQ
-474 QMLDYTG
+474 QMLAHTG

-506 GEELPHET
+506 GEDIAHT
-514 GVPEHFERRVLMP
+514 AGIPEHFERRVMMP
-527 TEMAPPNAS
+527 TEMAPANQS
-536 REEGPAP
+536 REEGPALT
-543 APPVGLP
+543 PPVQP
-550 QPAAPPLASVARQ
+550 QPTAPPLASVARQ
-563 PEAPSRVA
+563 PEAPAPLSPPAPPVA
-571 VRSAPVSP
+571 VAPGLRQRSASPVES
-579 AIRGPIQAEA
+579 RFIQQYPGMTQPVGE
-589 DVAARGQG
+589 G
-597 RYGEFNP
+597 RVS
-604 ALAQRLGTRQTMLSL
+604 RQTMF
-619 VGDVEGAAPLVDP
+619 DP
-632 YAPVLTSN
+632 FTGELITTSN

>member
-219 PENINSLKYVKYN
+219 PEKINSLKYVQYN

-238 LTPNAASWD
+238 LTPNAAAWD
-247 KNQLAHALRT
+247 KDQLNHALRT

-271 ALASQQSHPEVFL
+271 ALASQQTHPEVFL

-312 AKAAKIAEFK
+312 AKAAKIAQFK
-322 EALEGKGVDTSPY
+322 QDLESKGVDVSPY

-345 SPIMSGLFQEVTK
+345 SAIMSGLFQEVTK
-358 LDSKAAGGYF
+358 LDSKQAGGYF
-368 KSIIHNT
+368 KNIIHNT
-375 ANAAG
+375 ANIAG
-380 SHTDYNDEELIH
+380 SHTDYNDDELKH
-392 HISQQGVGKHDK
+392 HINQQGIGQFEIENK
-404 PVSFH
+404 FH
-409 ARSDYAGKVIVG
+409 KRSNHAGKVIVG
-421 HLSHIAHDLMNQ
+421 HLSHAAHQLMNQ
-433 GMSKEQAM
+433 GMDKEQAM
-441 IGAVD
+441 LEAVKKF
-446 AWRNA
+446 RNA
-451 EITTPPKSK
+451 KVTTSDKSN

-497 ATTGLPAHF
+497 ASTGLPAHF
-506 GEELPHET
+506 GEEQAHMAAI
-514 GVPEHFERRVLMP
+514 PEHFERRVLMP
-527 TEMAPPNAS
+527 TEMAPANQS
-536 REEGPAP
+536 REEGPALT
-543 APPVGLP
+543 PPVQP
-550 QPAAPPLASVARQ
+550 QPTAPPLSSVARQ
-563 PEAPSRVA
+563 PEAPAPLPPPAPPVA
-571 VRSAPVSP
+571 VAPGLRQRPASPIESRFIQQYPGMTQPVGEGRVS
-579 AIRGPIQAEA
+579 
-589 DVAARGQG
+589 
-597 RYGEFNP
+597 
-604 ALAQRLGTRQTMLSL
+604 RQTMF
-619 VGDVEGAAPLVDP
+619 DP
-632 YAPVLTSN
+632 FTGELITTSN

-648 ILRKMEQVQALDAM
+648 ILRKMERVQALDAM

>member
-109 GAKRIVQAAIVRYN
+109 GAKRIVDAAITRYN

-160 SVRGAEPLFEGG
+160 NVRGAEPLFEGG

-219 PENINSLKYVKYN
+219 PEKINSLKYVQYN

-238 LTPNAASWD
+238 LTPNAAAWD
-247 KNQLAHALRT
+247 KDQLNHALRT

-271 ALASQQSHPEVFL
+271 ALASQQTHPEVFL

-312 AKAAKIAEFK
+312 AKAAKIAQFK
-322 EALEGKGVDTSPY
+322 QDLEGKGVDVSPY

-345 SPIMSGLFQEVTK
+345 SAVMSGLFQEVTK
-358 LDSKAAGGYF
+358 LDSKQAGGYF
-368 KSIIHNT
+368 KNIIHNT
-375 ANAAG
+375 ANIAG
-380 SHTDYNDEELIH
+380 SHTDYNDDELKH
-392 HISQQGVGKHDK
+392 HINQQGIGQFEIENK
-404 PVSFH
+404 FH
-409 ARSDYAGKVIVG
+409 KRSNHAGKVIVG
-421 HLSHIAHDLMNQ
+421 HLSHAAHQLMNQ
-433 GMSKEQAM
+433 GMDKEQAM
-441 IGAVD
+441 LEAVNQF
-446 AWRNA
+446 RNA

-460 PKEGLREKIESVLQ
+460 PKEGLREKTESVLQ
-474 QMLDYTG
+474 QMLAHTG

-506 GEELPHET
+506 GEDIAHT
-514 GVPEHFERRVLMP
+514 AGIPEHFERRVMMP
-527 TEMAPPNAS
+527 TEMAPANQS
-536 REEGPAP
+536 REEGPALT
-543 APPVGLP
+543 PPVQP
-550 QPAAPPLASVARQ
+550 QPTAPPLASVARQ
-563 PEAPSRVA
+563 PEAPAPLSPPAPPVA
-571 VRSAPVSP
+571 VAPGLRQRSASPVES
-579 AIRGPIQAEA
+579 RFIQQYPGMTQPVGE
-589 DVAARGQG
+589 G
-597 RYGEFNP
+597 RVS
-604 ALAQRLGTRQTMLSL
+604 RQTMF
-619 VGDVEGAAPLVDP
+619 DP
-632 YAPVLTSN
+632 FTGELITTSN